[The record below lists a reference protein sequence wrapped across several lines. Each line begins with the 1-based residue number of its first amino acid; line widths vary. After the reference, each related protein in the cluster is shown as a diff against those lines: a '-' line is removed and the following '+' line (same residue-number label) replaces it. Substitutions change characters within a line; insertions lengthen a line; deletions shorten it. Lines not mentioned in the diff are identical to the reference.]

1 MINDV
6 QVFSNGKID
15 LPVKEVGGQ
24 VYFEAKAAAIGLGI
38 SQIKNGKVYV
48 RWENVSKYLSQHV
61 GKGDWITEPQFYKLA
76 FKASNEVAEKFQD
89 WVASEVLPA
98 IRKHGMYATAK
109 TIDQMLADPDSMI
122 KVLTELK
129 KEREGRLIAE
139 QRVNELTPKASYY
152 DLVLKNK
159 SLVTITQIAKDYGM
173 SGREMNSKLHDLKV
187 QYKQGSTWLLY
198 SEYQKTGWTQS
209 ETVMVLRKDG
219 TQKAVLQTKWT
230 QKGRLGLYELLKENG
245 VLPLIERDD
254 IDQKARLI
262 KIWNYGKKTEY
273 NGHTFDSLKELDFY
287 KRFCE
292 QYDNDSDSKFIVKV
306 HPSYDIVDKFE
317 LDPGLK
323 IRGAR
328 YTPDMVVED
337 RHGNLKHVYDV
348 KNGFTSYGVDAAA
361 KLRFKLFTK
370 RYGIPVEA
378 VVVRKNDFKVKVY
391 GMTKKTKEHVFE
403 DINYNWRE
411 AL

>member
-1 MINDV
+1 MTNDV

-15 LPVKEVGGQ
+15 LPVKEVDGQ
-24 VYFEAKAAAIGLGI
+24 VYFETKAAAIGLGI
-38 SQIKNGKVYV
+38 YLEKSGVKYV
-48 RWENVSKYLSQHV
+48 RWERVRKYLNSPQV
-61 GKGDWITEPQFYKLA
+61 EKSDWITEPQFYKLA

-122 KVLTELK
+122 KVLIELK

-209 ETVMVLRKDG
+209 ETVMVSCKDG

-254 IDQKARLI
+254 ID
-262 KIWNYGKKTEY
+262 
-273 NGHTFDSLKELDFY
+273 
-287 KRFCE
+287 
-292 QYDNDSDSKFIVKV
+292 
-306 HPSYDIVDKFE
+306 
-317 LDPGLK
+317 
-323 IRGAR
+323 
-328 YTPDMVVED
+328 
-337 RHGNLKHVYDV
+337 
-348 KNGFTSYGVDAAA
+348 
-361 KLRFKLFTK
+361 
-370 RYGIPVEA
+370 
-378 VVVRKNDFKVKVY
+378 
-391 GMTKKTKEHVFE
+391 
-403 DINYNWRE
+403 
-411 AL
+411 